1 MLKHRIIT
9 ALILIP
15 IVIWGI
21 FQLPTIPGFAS
32 VLGLFVALGVMEWT
46 RLIHLNDT
54 NHRYSY
60 LVIIVALMLCTLVL
74 MDNSFFFAVFLL
86 VAVIWWTVQLLL
98 LSSFDGT
105 QKINPENR
113 LTDLWSGAVL
123 LVPTWASL
131 VFLHQ
136 NEVHGSGLVLFL
148 MVLIWTADSGAYFV
162 GRKFG
167 RVKLAPLISPGKS
180 REGAYGALA
189 ASTVVALI
197 GGFWLELGF
206 IQFVLFILLSLVVV
220 VFSIGGDLMES
231 VFKRR
236 AGVKDSGTLLPGHGG
251 VLDRIDSL
259 MSASPIFT
267 LGVWA
272 LGII

>member
-1 MLKHRIIT
+1 MLKHRVIT

-21 FQLPTIPGFAS
+21 FEMPTLPAFALALGF
-32 VLGLFVALGVMEWT
+32 FVALGVMEWT
-46 RLIHLNDT
+46 KLIHLDDT
-54 NHRYSY
+54 NHRFTY
-60 LVIIVALMLCTLVL
+60 LIAIVALMLSSLVL
-74 MDNSFFFAVFLL
+74 MDNAFFFALFLL
-86 VAVIWWTVQLLL
+86 GAVIWWGVQLLL
-98 LSSFDGT
+98 LSSFDGSE
-105 QKINPENR
+105 KVVPEKR

-123 LVPTWASL
+123 LVPTWASI

-136 NEVHGSGLVLFL
+136 NETHGAGLVLFL
-148 MVLIWTADSGAYFV
+148 MILIWTADSGAYFV

-167 RVKLAPLISPGKS
+167 KVKLAPLISPGKS
-180 REGAYGALA
+180 REGAYGALGA
-189 ASTVVALI
+189 TSIVAII
-197 GGFWLELGF
+197 GGIWLDLSF
-206 IQFVLFILLSLVVV
+206 IQFVFFILLSLLVV

-231 VFKRR
+231 VYKRR

>member
-1 MLKHRIIT
+1 MLKHRILT

-15 IVIWGI
+15 LVIWGI

-46 RLIHLNDT
+46 RLIHLKDT

-60 LVIIVALMLCTLVL
+60 LVVIIALMLCTLVL
-74 MDNSFFFAVFLL
+74 MESALFFALFLL

-105 QKINPENR
+105 QKVDPENR
-113 LTDLWSGAVL
+113 LSDLWSGAVL

-136 NEVHGSGLVLFL
+136 NEAHGSGLVLFL

-167 RVKLAPLISPGKS
+167 KVKLALLVSPGKS

-189 ASTVVALI
+189 TSSIVAII
-197 GGFWLELGF
+197 GAIWLDLGF
-206 IQFVLFILLSLVVV
+206 FQFIFFILLSLIVVV
-220 VFSIGGDLMES
+220 YSIGGDLMES
-231 VFKRR
+231 VYKRR
-236 AGVKDSGTLLPGHGG
+236 AGVKDSGALLPGHGG

-259 MSASPIFT
+259 MSASPIFV